1 MWINLRFKESEDNN
15 AIDVEEATEEVEV
28 EVIISEAKTGVDDVV
43 KVVELKI
50 EVGDVVVVDVESV
63 LCVVLTFV
71 TERKK

>member
-1 MWINLRFKESEDNN
+1 
-15 AIDVEEATEEVEV
+15 
-28 EVIISEAKTGVDDVV
+28 VIISEAKTGVDDVV